1 MTNWR
6 DEIEELHDFFEG
18 WMRGDLPDE
27 PASLA
32 RMEEALAPDF
42 TFVTT
47 AGEMLGRE
55 AVVEGV
61 RSAHGAR
68 PGLRIEIRE
77 PRLLQ
82 VWDDRRLA
90 VYEEWQH
97 FEGSSDGRISTVL
110 LCPNDN
116 APRGLAWVHVHETR
130 IEETDRVG

>member
-1 MTNWR
+1 M
-6 DEIEELHDFFEG
+6 G
-18 WMRGDLPDE
+18 GDLPDE
-27 PASLA
+27 PASLT

-55 AVVEGV
+55 AVVAGV

-90 VYEEWQH
+90 VYEEWQ
-97 FEGSSDGRISTVL
+97 EDADGRSGRISTVL
-110 LCPNDN
+110 FRRDDDGPN
-116 APRGLAWVHVHETR
+116 GLTWVHVHETR
-130 IEETDRVG
+130 IEETDGLG